1 MYLGLT
7 LIVCSV
13 IIESLNSALMDVN
26 EFFNNEIDKFGIILE
41 DNFDAHVAYVQ
52 SYMND
57 YLKENIGTY
66 DEDTLCYMMARRQIF

>member
-26 EFFNNEIDKFGIILE
+26 EFFNNEIDRFRIILE

-66 DEDTLCYMMARRQIF
+66 DEDTLDFSVKTVS

>member
-26 EFFNNEIDKFGIILE
+26 EFFNNEIDRFGIILE
-41 DNFDAHVAYVQ
+41 DNFDAHVVYVQ
-52 SYMND
+52 SQMND
-57 YLKENIGTY
+57 
-66 DEDTLCYMMARRQIF
+66 

>member
-1 MYLGLT
+1 
-7 LIVCSV
+7 
-13 IIESLNSALMDVN
+13 MDVN
-26 EFFNNEIDKFGIILE
+26 EFFNNEIDRFGTILE

-66 DEDTLCYMMARRQIF
+66 DEDTLDFCVKTVS